1 MLKSQ
6 TVYCPSK
13 GLMMQGDGVGGYLLQ
28 ADTAY
33 TAGRP
38 SEIGIGKCGRKADC
52 LKQLGASLAADR
64 ADSHL
69 AQELE
74 QSFAKRFDV
83 VLACHFVVEL
93 YFLPVHQILEDGERH
108 IWVDGACSVA

>member
-1 MLKSQ
+1 
-6 TVYCPSK
+6 
-13 GLMMQGDGVGGYLLQ
+13 MMQGDGVGGYLLQ

-52 LKQLGASLAADR
+52 LKQLGASIAADR

-69 AQELE
+69 AHDLE
-74 QSFAKRFDV
+74 QTFAKRFDV
-83 VLACHFVVEL
+83 VLARHFVVEL